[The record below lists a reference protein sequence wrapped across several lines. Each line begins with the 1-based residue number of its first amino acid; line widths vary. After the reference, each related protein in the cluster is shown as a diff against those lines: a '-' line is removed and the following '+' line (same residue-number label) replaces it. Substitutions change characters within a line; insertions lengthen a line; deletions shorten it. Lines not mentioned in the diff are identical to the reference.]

1 LAALMYA
8 YEDIFNPPGLPSAPP
23 AQSGVPGAE
32 SRVQPDVAAPPHGLH
47 SWLTVF
53 LAGFLIV
60 LLLLVAAS
68 AGLTGTLTGFCVA
81 LAAAALALAILL
93 RVRKSPLPHGFL
105 ADFLL
110 VFLLVFGAAAFI
122 TTILPES
129 FLSTARVNL
138 TPNTAEAPQTPGS
151 RTASGTYDPYLLQ
164 TECELMK
171 SEEILGS
178 VIKALDLD
186 RKWGER
192 YGSGEP
198 LKPAE
203 TMTLLKSRMDLHPVR
218 LTSLIGISVYADQ
231 PEEAAR
237 IANEIAQ
244 VYKNHNNLS
253 PFRVEIIDKAVPGL
267 RPVRPNKPLNFAV
280 GALLGLVLGTV
291 AGAAGV
297 ALRARKTRG

>member
-1 LAALMYA
+1 MLGLVNLAGLMAVGVGVFVTVPVSLAALMYA

-129 FLSTARVNL
+129 TSRPTQPRLRRHPARAPHRGLTILTCFRLNVN
-138 TPNTAEAPQTPGS
+138 
-151 RTASGTYDPYLLQ
+151 
-164 TECELMK
+164 
-171 SEEILGS
+171 
-178 VIKALDLD
+178 
-186 RKWGER
+186 
-192 YGSGEP
+192 
-198 LKPAE
+198 
-203 TMTLLKSRMDLHPVR
+203 
-218 LTSLIGISVYADQ
+218 
-231 PEEAAR
+231 
-237 IANEIAQ
+237 
-244 VYKNHNNLS
+244 
-253 PFRVEIIDKAVPGL
+253 
-267 RPVRPNKPLNFAV
+267 
-280 GALLGLVLGTV
+280 
-291 AGAAGV
+291 
-297 ALRARKTRG
+297 